1 MYQQTFRKCEY
12 EKSLRVCDVLDSDRY
27 VYHDVASE
35 SGMGR
40 YTDDRLS
47 CAGIPAV
54 LLLSE
59 IPYSSR

>member
-1 MYQQTFRKCEY
+1 MYQQTFRKWKY

-40 YTDDRLS
+40 DTYDS
-47 CAGIPAV
+47 AA
-54 LLLSE
+54 
-59 IPYSSR
+59 SSRI